1 MKVFEDSSNLR
12 GKLENGI
19 RIVAENVAS
28 TLGPQGRN
36 VILHQVGK
44 NPIITKDGVTVARFI
59 DLEDDIENTGAQI
72 VKQAAE
78 KTNQEA
84 GDGTTTTTVLAYA
97 MYREA
102 QKYLVAGAPPTELK
116 RGMEKAVEWLVTQ
129 IEEDA
134 SPIQSLDDIENIA
147 TISANGDRSIGKM
160 IAKAVDLAGKDG
172 SIKIE
177 EARSLETTLDLVEGF
192 RFDGGYLATAFIND
206 DARGTVRY
214 DNPLLLITDEKI
226 ETVEEMMPALELAA
240 RESRP
245 FIIVAENIEGQ
256 ALAALIMNALRGTL
270 RVAAIKAPRYGEE
283 RRNILKDLA
292 LSVGATLISREQGV
306 RLKEVKLSHLGE
318 AKSIDSG
325 KRETTIVGGAGV
337 LEAVENQIEQ
347 LKGILQDTD
356 NLHECEK
363 IQERITRLS
372 SGVSIIRVGAAT
384 EIEMVE
390 KRHRIE
396 DALEAVKA
404 AQLEGILPGGGAF
417 LVQKS
422 KPLYQKTKSGCSNEW
437 QELGV
442 KIVESAITEPLRQM
456 AQNAGHSADLILSK
470 MLHRRNGEG
479 FNFKTNKLANLV
491 EAGVIDPARVTRCA
505 LQNSVSV
512 AGTLITS
519 NYAIVERRTS

>member
-1 MKVFEDSSNLR
+1 MKLFKDSIDLR
-12 GKLENGI
+12 SKLENGI
-19 RIVAENVAS
+19 RTVAENVAS
-28 TLGPQGRN
+28 TLGPKGRN
-36 VILHQVGK
+36 VILHQKGK
-44 NPIITKDGVTVARFI
+44 NPIITKDGVTVARFV
-59 DLEDDIENTGAQI
+59 DLEDPIENTGAQI

-97 MYREA
+97 MYRDA
-102 QKYLVAGAPPTELK
+102 QKYLVSGAPPTDLK
-116 RGMEKAVEWLVTQ
+116 RGMEKAVTWLVNQ
-129 IEEDA
+129 LEEEA
-134 SPIQSLDDIENIA
+134 TPIQSLDDIENIA

-206 DARGTVRY
+206 ETRGLVSY
-214 DNPLLLITDEKI
+214 ENPLILVTDEKI

-245 FIIVAENIEGQ
+245 FIIVSENVEGQ
-256 ALAALIMNALRGTL
+256 ALAALIMNAMRGTL

-292 LSVGATLISREQGV
+292 LSVGATLISRENGV
-306 RLKEVKLSHLGE
+306 RLNEVKLSHLGE
-318 AKSIDSG
+318 AKSIECG
-325 KRETTIVGGAGV
+325 KRGTTVVGGAGS
-337 LEAVENQIEQ
+337 LEDVEGEIEK

-356 NLHECEK
+356 SMHECEK

-372 SGVSIIRVGAAT
+372 SGVSMIRVGAAT

-396 DALEAVKA
+396 DALEAVKS
-404 AQLEGILPGGGAF
+404 AQLEGILPGGGTF

-422 KPLYQKTKSGCSNEW
+422 KHLYQKTKSSADNEW
-437 QELGV
+437 EELGI
-442 KIVESAITEPLRQM
+442 KIVETAVREPLRQM
-456 AQNAGHSADLILSK
+456 ARNAGQSADLILSK
-470 MLHRRNGEG
+470 VLHRRNAEG
-479 FNFKTNKLANLV
+479 YDFKISKMANML
-491 EAGVIDPARVTRCA
+491 EHGIIDPARVTRCA
-505 LQNSVSV
+505 LQNAVSV

-519 NYAIVERRTS
+519 NYAIVEP

>member
-1 MKVFEDSSNLR
+1 MKLFKDSVDLR

-28 TLGPQGRN
+28 TLGPKGRS
-36 VILHQVGK
+36 VILHQKHK
-44 NPIITKDGVTVARFI
+44 NPIITKDGVTVARFVELT
-59 DLEDDIENTGAQI
+59 DPIENTGAQI

-84 GDGTTTTTVLAYA
+84 GDGTTTTTVLTYA
-97 MYREA
+97 MYRDA
-102 QKYLVAGAPPTELK
+102 QKYLVAGAPPTELR
-116 RGMEKAVEWLVTQ
+116 RGMEKAVEWLVAQ
-129 IEEDA
+129 VEADA
-134 SPIQSLDDIENIA
+134 TPIQSLEDIENIA
-147 TISANGDRSIGKM
+147 TISANGDTVIGKM

-192 RFDGGYLATAFIND
+192 RFDAGYLATAFIND
-206 DARGTVRY
+206 EMRGIVSHE
-214 DNPLLLITDEKI
+214 DPLILVTDEKI

-240 RESRP
+240 REARP
-245 FIIVAENIEGQ
+245 FIIVAENVEGQ
-256 ALAALIMNALRGTL
+256 ALAALIMNAMRGTL

-292 LSVGATLISREQGV
+292 LSVGATLISRENGV
-306 RLKEVKLSHLGE
+306 RLKEVKLNHLGE
-318 AKSIDSG
+318 AKSIESG
-325 KRETTIVGGAGV
+325 KRGTTIVGGTGS
-337 LEAVENQIEQ
+337 LEDVEGEIEK
-347 LKGILQDTD
+347 LKAILQDTE
-356 NLHECEK
+356 NMHECEK

-396 DALEAVKA
+396 DALEAVKS

-422 KPLYQKTKSGCSNEW
+422 KHLFQKAKSTADNEW
-437 QELGV
+437 EELGI
-442 KIVESAITEPLRQM
+442 KIVENAVREPLRQM
-456 AQNAGHSADLILSK
+456 ARNAGQSGDLILSK
-470 MLHRRNGEG
+470 LLHRRTGEG
-479 FNFKTNKLANLV
+479 YNFKTSKMTNLLD
-491 EAGVIDPARVTRCA
+491 AGVIDPARVTRCA
-505 LQNSVSV
+505 LQNAVSV

-519 NYAIVERRTS
+519 NYAIVEE

>member
-1 MKVFEDSSNLR
+1 
-12 GKLENGI
+12 
-19 RIVAENVAS
+19 
-28 TLGPQGRN
+28 
-36 VILHQVGK
+36 LHQK
-44 NPIITKDGVTVARFI
+44 THNPIITKDGVTVARFI
-59 DLEDDIENTGAQI
+59 DLEDPIENTGAQI

-84 GDGTTTTTVLAYA
+84 GDGTTTTTVLTYA
-97 MYREA
+97 MYRDA

-116 RGMEKAVEWLVTQ
+116 RGMEKAIAWLVDQ
-129 IEEDA
+129 IEAEA
-134 SPIQSLDDIENIA
+134 TPIQSIDDIENIA

-206 DARGTVRY
+206 ETRGAVSY
-214 DNPLLLITDEKI
+214 EDPLVLVTDEKI
-226 ETVEEMMPALELAA
+226 EAVEELMPALEIAA
-240 RESRP
+240 REARP

-256 ALAALIMNALRGTL
+256 ALAALIMNAMRGTL

-292 LSVGATLISREQGV
+292 LSVGATVVSRESGV
-306 RLKEVKLSHLGE
+306 RLKEVKLNHFGE
-318 AKSIDSG
+318 AKSIESG
-325 KRETTIVGGAGV
+325 KRGTTVVGGSGS
-337 LEAVENQIEQ
+337 LEEVEARIEK
-347 LKGILQDTD
+347 LKVILQDTD
-356 NLHECEK
+356 NLRECEK

-372 SGVSIIRVGAAT
+372 SGISIIRVGAAT

-396 DALEAVKA
+396 DALEAVKS

-422 KPLYQKTKSGCSNEW
+422 KTLYQKVKGTAENEW
-437 QELGV
+437 EELGI
-442 KIVESAITEPLRQM
+442 KIVESAVREPLRQM
-456 AQNAGHSADLILSK
+456 AHNAGQSPDLILSK
-470 MLHRRNGEG
+470 VMHRRGGEG
-479 FNFKTNKLANLV
+479 YNFKTSKMTNMV
-491 EAGVIDPARVTRCA
+491 DGGIIDPARVTRCA
-505 LQNSVSV
+505 LQNAVSV
-512 AGTLITS
+512 AGILITS
-519 NYAIVERRTS
+519 NYAIVEA